1 MIYRWILN
9 RFCYFLSEITR
20 KTSSFQKYFLWSLP
34 CQHFVWYPIIM
45 YSVNSP
51 KSSLVICFYYRN
63 DHTNSPFLLC
73 LNALYTNSTRIT
85 RGDRPALQSFI
96 STWRVLTLSDSANIL
111 YHSHAPQ
118 TTRNAVEI
126 SRNHQSHGFSR
137 ASWLET
143 LWELVLSRFWDLPME
158 ISSRAGFVWLWWQ
171 RTPRHQT
178 NASQGYRWFY
188 SRLDSLE
195 ILTITHQP
203 TDTLLCCI
211 DQPCT
216 SLKTGKAPGKLLKIF
231 C

>member
-1 MIYRWILN
+1 MITPTHPLN
-9 RFCYFLSEITR
+9 
-20 KTSSFQKYFLWSLP
+20 
-34 CQHFVWYPIIM
+34 
-45 YSVNSP
+45 
-51 KSSLVICFYYRN
+51 
-63 DHTNSPFLLC
+63 TN
-73 LNALYTNSTRIT
+73 TTRIT

-96 STWRVLTLSDSANIL
+96 PPWWVLSLRILRTSFTIPTPPRQPGTRGITNRTDFACESTRSA
-111 YHSHAPQ
+111 
-118 TTRNAVEI
+118 
-126 SRNHQSHGFSR
+126 
-137 ASWLET
+137 